1 MELDSLNRE
10 YLARSMHKEG
20 KHTFPRPYPSPPFV
34 RNERTDGKRIENQV
48 QVRRSVQLQPRSGS
62 QLGGFVGGAVVD
74 MGMNWMDVP

>member
-20 KHTFPRPYPSPPFV
+20 KHTFPHPYPSPFCP
-34 RNERTDGKRIENQV
+34 NEGADGNRVEKQM